1 MSKVI
6 LINGRGVPVVGDD
19 IDTDRIVPARYL
31 KEITFN
37 RMGQYPF
44 FDERFGP
51 SGEHKDHPFNEPRHQ
66 GASVLVVNA
75 NFGCGSS
82 REHAPQAL
90 ARWGIRAIVGESFG
104 EIFAGNC
111 AMLGMPALAASRDDV
126 GALQA
131 LAHDTPRVEITIDL
145 EAMVVRAGSLTVKVT
160 MPESRR
166 RALLDGTWDSTALL
180 MANERLVA
188 AAAARLPHP
197 SARGG

>member
-1 MSKVI
+1 M

-51 SGEHKDHPFNEPRHQ
+51 SGEHRDHPFNEPRHQ

-145 EAMVVRAGSLTVKVT
+145 DAMVVRAGSLAVNVK